1 VSVFGRYGA
10 VLRVPA
16 FRRAEL
22 ISLLA
27 RLPQYGF
34 GVTLTL
40 HVVTTLGMSYTAA
53 GVVAAVYTVA
63 AAIAAPWRGR
73 LLDRQGLRRTLVPSL
88 VVVPL
93 VWGVAPFLPYWLLI
107 IACAVGGLFSLP
119 LFSLIRQIIVAAAPE
134 GVRRTALSLDS
145 VIVELNFMVGPL
157 LAIVAV
163 TTFGTRPTLIAL
175 TVLTSLGGALLAIVN
190 PPLVA
195 GVEEGE
201 PVLVPRRQWL
211 TPAVLGVY
219 GAVLAAGIVLAGT
232 EVSLVA
238 ALRTFRHTELL
249 GLVMTVWSAGS
260 AVGGLIYGAW
270 HRSIPSAVLLT
281 GLAALTLPVALATN
295 VPGVFLIV
303 AASGFFCAPLISA
316 TVDELNGR
324 VPESVR
330 GEAMGWHGSALT
342 AGSSLGP
349 PVVGMVLDAFGWQAG
364 FVTAGGVGLAVA
376 ALVVLVTGGR
386 ARLRRE
392 RPLEG
397 TL

>member
-1 VSVFGRYGA
+1 MAGRYAA

-27 RLPQYGF
+27 RIPQYGF

-73 LLDRQGLRRTLVPSL
+73 LLDRQGLRRTLLPSL
-88 VVVPL
+88 IIVPL
-93 VWGVAPFLPYWLLI
+93 VWGIAPFLPYVLLI
-107 IACAVGGLFSLP
+107 VACAVGGLFSLP
-119 LFSLIRQIIVAAAPE
+119 LFSLIRQIIVAAAPD
-134 GVRRTALSLDS
+134 GTRRTALSLDS
-145 VIVELNFMVGPL
+145 VIVELNFMIGPL

-163 TTFGTRPTLIAL
+163 TQFGTRPTLIAL
-175 TVLTSLGGALLAIVN
+175 TVLTSVGGALLAWFN
-190 PPLVA
+190 PPLIAVRED
-195 GVEEGE
+195 GDERVPE
-201 PVLVPRRQWL
+201 PVPPRREWL
-211 TPAVLGVY
+211 SPAVLAG
-219 GAVLAAGIVLAGT
+219 GIVLAGT

-238 ALRTFRHTELL
+238 ALRTFGHTELL

-270 HRSIPSAVLLT
+270 HRSIPASILLT
-281 GLAALTLPVALATN
+281 GLAALTMPIAAATSVGALFA
-295 VPGVFLIV
+295 IV
-303 AASGFFCAPLISA
+303 AVSGFFCAPLISA

-349 PVVGMVLDAFGWQAG
+349 PAIGIMLDAYGWRAG
-364 FVTAGGVGLAVA
+364 FLAAGAIGLVVA
-376 ALVVLVTGGR
+376 AIVVLVTAGR
-386 ARLRRE
+386 RRLASA
-392 RPLEG
+392 
-397 TL
+397 TS